1 MFEIFCIQLHSY
13 ATPCMYV
20 YIRMLWLCVCV
31 QFFQQKYFMH
41 AGELIQWA
49 ANSGQCN
56 AIPAKHQHPKEIS
69 LTGNSTIPS
78 KNQPSPTNPT
88 TNHPTTQATQ
98 ANPPECHCDC
108 TMHVDISPL
117 IPIFILH
124 LVELKW
130 RICLVSRRTVE
141 LVKQRSECCENHKK
155 SNSKSY

>member
-13 ATPCMYV
+13 ATPCIYV

-31 QFFQQKYFMH
+31 QFFQRKYFMH

-88 TNHPTTQATQ
+88 TNHPTTQPPKPTHLNATATAQ
-98 ANPPECHCDC
+98 C
-108 TMHVDISPL
+108 TLTFPHS
-117 IPIFILH
+117 
-124 LVELKW
+124 
-130 RICLVSRRTVE
+130 SRF
-141 LVKQRSECCENHKK
+141 
-155 SNSKSY
+155 SYYIWLSLNDEYVW

>member
-1 MFEIFCIQLHSY
+1 M
-13 ATPCMYV
+13 
-20 YIRMLWLCVCV
+20 CV

-88 TNHPTTQATQ
+88 TNHPTTQPPKPTHLNATATAQ
-98 ANPPECHCDC
+98 C
-108 TMHVDISPL
+108 TLTFPHSSRFSYYIWLSLNDEYVWKAAAQWSLWNKGLNVAKIIKIS
-117 IPIFILH
+117 
-124 LVELKW
+124 
-130 RICLVSRRTVE
+130 TVE
-141 LVKQRSECCENHKK
+141 VTKCHFNKYLTNRSALN
-155 SNSKSY
+155 NYF